1 MMITCMFRNITRKL
15 CNFDSIVN
23 MDPKEYK
30 KFVLDQKLYQRQLAM
45 IKNIIIDDETGQVID
60 LIIHPDSSFDTS
72 GYRLEGEKLYIN
84 FEAVKDIKDYIV
96 VDRYLSRK

>member
-1 MMITCMFRNITRKL
+1 MTRIL
-15 CNFDSIVN
+15 AHQLS
-23 MDPKEYK
+23 K
-30 KFVLDQKLYQRQLAM
+30 KKIMTTEGKVIGTL
-45 IKNIIIDDETGQVID
+45 KNIIIDDETGQVID

>member
-1 MMITCMFRNITRKL
+1 MTRIL
-15 CNFDSIVN
+15 AHQLS
-23 MDPKEYK
+23 K
-30 KFVLDQKLYQRQLAM
+30 KKIMTTEGKVIGTL
-45 IKNIIIDDETGQVID
+45 KNIIIDNETGQVID

>member
-1 MMITCMFRNITRKL
+1 MTRIL
-15 CNFDSIVN
+15 AHQLS
-23 MDPKEYK
+23 K
-30 KFVLDQKLYQRQLAM
+30 KKIMTTEGKVIGTL
-45 IKNIIIDDETGQVID
+45 KNIIIDDETGQVID

-84 FEAVKDIKDYIV
+84 FEAVKDLKDYIV

>member
-1 MMITCMFRNITRKL
+1 MTRIL
-15 CNFDSIVN
+15 A
-23 MDPKEYK
+23 
-30 KFVLDQKLYQRQLAM
+30 RQLSKKKIMTNDGKVIGAL
-45 IKNIIIDDETGQVID
+45 KNIIVDDETGQVID

-72 GYRLEGEKLYIN
+72 GYRLEGDKLYIN